1 MGVHPFRQE
10 LNDNDHWLS
19 DHPLYNKHQGRPAVI
34 LGGGSS
40 ALDDLK
46 KAPSDAVI
54 FGINHHATQFVDC
67 DYIVFND
74 KPMAELVKDFKG
86 VKLSIH
92 EHLSEYDL
100 RMGPRLGNSSSQACW
115 AAWLMGCD
123 PIILAG
129 IDCYTGKKI
138 YCHDYEDHQLPKIWP
153 LQNYLNSWI
162 VAKDACPGVDFFALS
177 GPLVY
182 LFGGIEYGR

>member
-1 MGVHPFRQE
+1 MGCPAFKNARLE
-10 LNDNDHWLS
+10 KNHWLTE
-19 DHPLYNKHQGRPAVI
+19 HPLFNIHEGRPAVI
-34 LGGGSS
+34 LGGGPS

-54 FGINHHATQFVDC
+54 FGINHHATQFIDC

-74 KPMAELVKDFKG
+74 QSMAKLVKDFKG
-86 VKLSIH
+86 IKLSIH

-100 RMGPRLGNSSSQACW
+100 RMGPKLGNSSSQACW

-129 IDCYTGKKI
+129 MDCYTGEKM
-138 YCHDYEDHQLPKIWP
+138 YCHSYEEYELPKIWP
-153 LQNYLNSWI
+153 LQNHINSWK
-162 VAKDACPGVDFFALS
+162 VTKDACPGVDFFAIS
-177 GPLVY
+177 GPLVH
-182 LFGGIEYGR
+182 LFGGIEYDR

>member
-1 MGVHPFRQE
+1 MPFPPAKTE
-10 LNDNDHWLS
+10 NWLS
-19 DHPLYNKHQGRPAVI
+19 EHPLYNKHKGRPAVI

-40 ALDDLK
+40 ALDDIK
-46 KAPSDAVI
+46 KAPNNAVI
-54 FGINHHATQFVDC
+54 LGINHHATRFIDC

-74 KPMAELVKDFKG
+74 KIMAELVKDYPG
-86 VKLSIH
+86 IKLSIH

-100 RMGPRLGNSSSQACW
+100 RMGPKMGNSSSQACW

-129 IDCYTGKKI
+129 MGCYQDAKV
-138 YCHDYEDHQLPKIWP
+138 YCHEYGENEIPKIWP
-153 LQNYLNSWI
+153 LQNYINSWK
-162 VAKDACPGVDFFALS
+162 VAKEACPGVDFFALS
-177 GPLVY
+177 GPLIS